1 MLAYPPIVVRLL
13 FDAEIAGA
21 GASMSAASPA
31 VARGRRPCDP
41 DRFLVL
47 CQDKAQ
53 TLSNRAVRCSK
64 TNEQPSV
71 YSLTVELPLRKP
83 CFAKTSSSPI

>member
-31 VARGRRPCDP
+31 VAGVVVHAILIV
-41 DRFLVL
+41 FLVL
-47 CQDKAQ
+47 
-53 TLSNRAVRCSK
+53 VRIK
-64 TNEQPSV
+64 H
-71 YSLTVELPLRKP
+71 KP
-83 CFAKTSSSPI
+83 